1 MEDITPEYWNKLIAS
16 LPASHILQ
24 SWEWGQLKSQF
35 GWEAKHYLWSKM
47 DNDLRLTSTPAANPD
62 DIAAAALVLCRTV
75 AIGGGALQAKVMYL
89 PKGPLLRDWANLGER
104 QKVINDL
111 RNLAHEQKAIF
122 LKLDPD
128 VRLGTGV
135 PGTDQET
142 SEQVGRSFS
151 DELGAAGFIFSPDQI
166 QFRNTICINLEASEA
181 ELLQRMKQ
189 KTRYNIRLS
198 ERKGVRIR
206 RGDQNDIPT
215 LYNMYAETSQRD
227 GFVIREAAYYQ
238 AVWETFINNGSAHA
252 LIAAVEKEPIAA
264 VIIFV
269 FARRAWYLYGMSSS
283 LHRELMPNYLLQ
295 WEAIRLAKQAGCLEY
310 DLWGAPDRFDSADP
324 LWGVYRFKEGLGGE
338 VVRTVGAWDYPA
350 RRQLYSLYTWIIPPV
365 LDWMR
370 YRGKQR
376 TRRDAAV

>member
-1 MEDITPEYWNKLIAS
+1 MEDITPEYWNKSIAS

-35 GWEAKHYLWSKM
+35 GWEAKHYLWSKA
-47 DNDLRLTSTPAANPD
+47 DYDLHLTTKSVANLEN
-62 DIAAAALVLCRTV
+62 IAAAALVLSRTV
-75 AIGGGALQAKVMYL
+75 AIGGDALRAKVMYL
-89 PKGPLLRDWANLGER
+89 PKGPLLRDWATLGER

-111 RNLAHEQKAIF
+111 RNLAHDQKAVF

-135 PGTDQET
+135 PGTDRET
-142 SEQVGRSFS
+142 FDPVGRSFI
-151 DELGAAGFIFSPDQI
+151 DELGAAGWIFSPDQI
-166 QFRNTICINLEASEA
+166 QFRNTVCIKLEASEA

-189 KTRYNIRLS
+189 KTRYNIRLA
-198 ERKGVRIR
+198 ERKGVCVR
-206 RGDQNDIPT
+206 RGDQTDIPM
-215 LYNMYAETSQRD
+215 LYHMYAETSQRD

-238 AVWETFINNGSAHA
+238 AVWETFINNGSAYP
-252 LIAAVEKEPIAA
+252 LIATVDNKPIAA
-264 VIIFV
+264 VIIFM
-269 FARRAWYLYGMSSS
+269 FARRAWYLYGMSS
-283 LHRELMPNYLLQ
+283 LMHRELMPNYLLQ

-350 RRQLYSLYTWIIPPV
+350 RRQLYWLYTRIIPPV